1 LNPDDKKSEWWKMKI
16 NWQSTQKKYRKTKR
30 SPRYTLEKTEL
41 IGLEAIQDLV
51 ELVLW
56 TVYIIGERIVSLLL
70 VGEPESG
77 KTELMKKYRNNQG
90 ILVRRRFTA
99 YGLLQ
104 DLINKRI
111 SMLFKRPKI
120 LGTIQVYEFSGMS
133 TYKKNTAD
141 SNIIFLDAITEDGL
155 SPESAYWIS
164 GDELEQYN
172 GMKANL
178 VAGINTFGF
187 FTASRQVK
195 ANLYK
200 GGWLSRNI
208 PVTYSL
214 SQQMSSKISDS
225 IANHEY
231 RFDKNFVDSI
241 HLNFPK
247 KRIDVI
253 LSERHSQ
260 EIKIIASEIAEG
272 YNEELKPHKLQG
284 FRLQKSLISLAKAS
298 ALRNGRRI
306 VMNRDIERIRY
317 LSHWMN
323 LKMNKLKVSYPFG

>member
-1 LNPDDKKSEWWKMKI
+1 MIRPIKIQKS
-16 NWQSTQKKYRKTKR
+16 SKKYRKKSR
-30 SPRYTLEKTEL
+30 FPRYTLERTEL
-41 IGLEAIQDLV
+41 IGMEAIQDLI

-56 TVYIIGERIVSLLL
+56 TLYIMGERIVSLLL

-111 SMLFKRPKI
+111 SMLFKHPKI

-133 TYKKNTAD
+133 TYKKNTSD
-141 SNIIFLDAITEDGL
+141 SNIIFLDALTEDGL
-155 SPESAYWIS
+155 SPESAYWIN

-178 VAGINTFGF
+178 IAGINTFGF
-187 FTASRQVK
+187 FTASRKVK

-214 SQQMSSKISDS
+214 SQQMSSKISNS
-225 IANHEY
+225 IARQEY
-231 RFDKNFVDSI
+231 RSDKNFVDSI

-247 KRIDVI
+247 KRIEVK
-253 LSERHSQ
+253 LSECHSQ

-272 YNEELKPHKLQG
+272 YSEELKPHKLRG

-298 ALRNGRRI
+298 ALRDGRKI
-306 VMNRDIERIRY
+306 VMNRDIDRIRY
-317 LSHWMN
+317 LSQWMN
-323 LKMNKLKVSYPFG
+323 LRMNKLKMRYPFA